1 VYCLQKIYRIAS
13 DILQLLRYFKRKKD
27 SQDNELILAVK
38 NVFGFKPGNI
48 SLYKLAFRHKSVVS
62 SGTNGFKHSNERLEY
77 LGDAVL
83 SSVVADFLFKKFPYK
98 DEGFLT
104 EIRSR
109 IVSRQNLNM
118 LSRKLGLD
126 NMIQTSR
133 ENQSVGT
140 SILGDAFEA
149 FIGALYLDKGY
160 RFTYRIIVQKIIQN
174 HLDLDELISK
184 EINFKSKL
192 IEWAQKE
199 KHSIEFVV
207 AEELENN
214 KKLKIYVVN
223 LLIDGQLL
231 STGKDYSIKKAEQ
244 NAAEQASVK
253 VFSEN
258 IFAEKKSDDES
269 ESETET

>member
-1 VYCLQKIYRIAS
+1 
-13 DILQLLRYFKRKKD
+13 
-27 SQDNELILAVK
+27 LAIK

-48 SLYKLAFRHKSVVS
+48 SLYKLAFRHKSAAS
-62 SGTNGFKHSNERLEY
+62 LGSNGFKHSNERLEY

-83 SSVVADFLFKKFPYK
+83 GSVVADFLFKKFPYK

-126 NMIQTSR
+126 NMVQTSR

-149 FIGALYLDKGY
+149 FVGALYLDKGY
-160 RFTYRIIVQKIIQN
+160 RFTQRIIVQKIIQN

-184 EINFKSKL
+184 EVNFKSKL

-199 KHSIEFVV
+199 KHSIEFIVTD
-207 AEELENN
+207 ELENN

-223 LLIDGQLL
+223 LLIDGQQIA
-231 STGKDYSIKKAEQ
+231 SGKDFSIKKAEQ
-244 NAAEQASVK
+244 NAAEQATIK
-253 VFSEN
+253 VFDEN
-258 IFAEKKSDDES
+258 IFAGKKPDGEN
-269 ESETET
+269 ETEE

>member
-1 VYCLQKIYRIAS
+1 M
-13 DILQLLRYFKRKKD
+13 QLLRYFKRKKD
-27 SQDNELILAVK
+27 IQDNELILAVK

-48 SLYKLAFRHKSVVS
+48 SLYKLAFRHKSAAS
-62 SGTNGFKHSNERLEY
+62 PGTNGFKHSNERLEY

-126 NMIQTSR
+126 KMIQTSR

-149 FIGALYLDKGY
+149 FVGALYLDKGY

-199 KHSIEFVV
+199 KHNIEFVV
-207 AEELENN
+207 AEELENS

-258 IFAEKKSDDES
+258 IFAEKKSGDES

>member
-1 VYCLQKIYRIAS
+1 LK
-13 DILQLLRYFKRKKD
+13 LLRFFKRKKN
-27 SQDNELILAVK
+27 SQDDELILAIK

-48 SLYKLAFRHKSVVS
+48 SLFRLAFRHKSAAS
-62 SGTNGFKHSNERLEY
+62 SGINGFKHSNERLEY
-77 LGDAVL
+77 LGDAIL
-83 SSVVADFLFKKFPYK
+83 SAVVADFLFKKYPYK

-126 NMIQTSR
+126 DMIQTSR
-133 ENQSVGT
+133 ENQTVGT

-149 FIGALYLDKGY
+149 FVGALYLDKGY
-160 RFTYRIIVQKIIQN
+160 RFTNRVIVQKIIQN
-174 HLDLDELISK
+174 HLDLDELINK
-184 EINFKSKL
+184 EVNFKSRL

-199 KHSIEFVV
+199 KHNIEFVL
-207 AEELENN
+207 AEELENS

-223 LLIDGQLL
+223 LLIDGQLV
-231 STGKDYSIKKAEQ
+231 STGKDFSIKRAEQ

-253 VFSEN
+253 VFSEK
-258 IFAEKKSDDES
+258 IFEGNKPSDENENHD
-269 ESETET
+269 

>member
-1 VYCLQKIYRIAS
+1 M
-13 DILQLLRYFKRKKD
+13 QLLRYFKRKKD
-27 SQDNELILAVK
+27 IQDNELILAVK

-48 SLYKLAFRHKSVVS
+48 SLYKLAFRHKSVAS

-149 FIGALYLDKGY
+149 FVGALYLDKGY

-207 AEELENN
+207 AEELENS

-253 VFSEN
+253 VFTEN
-258 IFAEKKSDDES
+258 IFAGKKPDDEN
-269 ESETET
+269 ESEDEA